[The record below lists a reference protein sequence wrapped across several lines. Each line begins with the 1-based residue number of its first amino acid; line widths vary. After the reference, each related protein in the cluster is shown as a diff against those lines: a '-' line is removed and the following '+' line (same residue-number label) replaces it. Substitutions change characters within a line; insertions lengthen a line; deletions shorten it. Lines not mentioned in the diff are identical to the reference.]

1 MKRTIL
7 MLLLFAPL
15 ALFAQKFGH
24 VDSQS
29 IIQSLPDYSRAMGEL
44 EAKGKELENE
54 LQASQAEL
62 QRLMEDYNK
71 KKDTMNATQQQETE
85 NSLNEKFQR
94 FQQQQQQSQQDFEK
108 ARADKLQPIITKVS
122 QAIETVAKAGG
133 YVYVMDIAT
142 LGNAMYINDT
152 ISKDLT
158 AEVKAQLTKMK

>member
-29 IIQSLPDYSRAMGEL
+29 IIQSLPEVSRVMGEI
-44 EAKGKELENE
+44 EALSKQYENE
-54 LQASQAEL
+54 YQESQTEF
-62 QRLMEDYNK
+62 QRLFDDYNK

-85 NSLNEKFQR
+85 NSLQEKAQR
-94 FQQQQQQSQQDFEK
+94 IQQQAQQNQEALQK
-108 ARADKLQPIITKVS
+108 AYNDKTQPIINKVR
-122 QAIETVAKAGG
+122 QAIETVAKTGG
-133 YVYVMDIAT
+133 YVYVMDVST
-142 LGNAMYINDT
+142 LGNAVFINDA

>member
-62 QRLMEDYNK
+62 QRLVEDYNK
-71 KKDTMNATQQQETE
+71 KKDTMNATQQ
-85 NSLNEKFQR
+85 
-94 FQQQQQQSQQDFEK
+94 
-108 ARADKLQPIITKVS
+108 
-122 QAIETVAKAGG
+122 
-133 YVYVMDIAT
+133 
-142 LGNAMYINDT
+142 
-152 ISKDLT
+152 
-158 AEVKAQLTKMK
+158 